1 MDMGLRNKVVLVTA
15 ASKGLGYAIAKS
27 MLNEGAKVAISSRSE
42 ESLKKAAE
50 ELSDHG
56 MRDVYYYP
64 ADLMNLNDVNQLMDA
79 VLNHYG
85 RIDILISNTGG
96 PKTSDFLDTNY
107 EDWKEGVDMILFP
120 ALQMAKRAIPSMK
133 ENGWGRIIFMTS
145 SWVKQPR
152 EHGVIS
158 TMYRSAISGL
168 SKSLSNELG
177 RYNIL
182 VNQVLPG
189 PIWTDRSVNIVTR
202 LAEKRGVSMEEVK
215 AEVARE
221 MVVNRYGTAEEVANA
236 VTFLASEKASFITGA
251 SLQVD
256 GGQIKSTV

>member
-1 MDMGLRNKVVLVTA
+1 
-15 ASKGLGYAIAKS
+15 
-27 MLNEGAKVAISSRSE
+27 
-42 ESLKKAAE
+42 
-50 ELSDHG
+50 
-56 MRDVYYYP
+56 
-64 ADLMNLNDVNQLMDA
+64 
-79 VLNHYG
+79 
-85 RIDILISNTGG
+85 
-96 PKTSDFLDTNY
+96 
-107 EDWKEGVDMILFP
+107 
-120 ALQMAKRAIPSMK
+120 
-133 ENGWGRIIFMTS
+133 MTS

-182 VNQVLPG
+182 VNQVMPG

-202 LAEKRGVSMEEVK
+202 LAEKRGVPIEEVK

-236 VTFLASEKASFITGA
+236 VMFLASEKASFITGA